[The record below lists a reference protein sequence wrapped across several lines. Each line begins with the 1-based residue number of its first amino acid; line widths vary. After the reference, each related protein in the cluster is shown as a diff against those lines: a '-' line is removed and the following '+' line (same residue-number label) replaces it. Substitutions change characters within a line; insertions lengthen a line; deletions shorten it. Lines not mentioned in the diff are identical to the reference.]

1 MKKHLKQLA
10 GDSLIYGLAGVIS
23 KMIGILLIPIYTR
36 IFLPTDYGII
46 NLVNT
51 TFFLLSIL
59 IVCALDNSFARWF
72 YDSEEQEDQKK
83 SFNAYIWFQVL
94 LAVVTSLILILSSS
108 YLNQFLLKGAGKNI
122 YFILPALTLITNIF
136 PGVLINWYR
145 LHRRP
150 VATVVFSI
158 CQTLVTIGLT
168 ILFTVYLKW
177 NISGVFAA
185 ITVSTAIFS
194 IIAIT
199 QLRGWI
205 SLRYFQKDRL
215 KQMLRYAAPMI
226 PAAISYWLL
235 NNVQTYLIAFFTK
248 SNAMVGLF
256 GIGVMIAS
264 GLTLLTGAFQQAW
277 GPFAFS
283 LINNPDANKIYAN
296 VFLIYGYVMGFVAA
310 ILLLFSPEILMVFT
324 TPQYYGSAWV
334 AGILGYNLVL
344 MGFSNIAI
352 IGTSIHKTTAPYG
365 MAMMYATFAAMILSI
380 ILIPRIGIEG
390 SAIATVGA
398 QAIVPF
404 YLFYKGQ
411 KVYPIPY
418 KFREII
424 LVMIVSS
431 ASAVALRLIT
441 FDTFMAQIAAKI
453 SLTVVLLFLLLFLN
467 RQHLYNLFAPLKDKN
482 RKEESNNTGNR

>member
-1 MKKHLKQLA
+1 MIKHLKQLA
-10 GDSLIYGLAGVIS
+10 GDSLIYGMAGIIS

-59 IVCALDNSFARWF
+59 VVCALDSAVARWF
-72 YDSEEQEDQKK
+72 YDTELQAEQKK
-83 SFNAYIWFQVL
+83 SFSAYIWFQVF
-94 LAVVTSLILILSSS
+94 LAVAISLIVILSSGG
-108 YLNQFLLKGAGKNI
+108 LNHLLLKGAGQRI
-122 YFILPALTLITNIF
+122 YFILPAITLVTNIF

-150 VATVVFSI
+150 VSTVIFSI
-158 CQTLVTIGLT
+158 SQTLLTIGLT

-177 NISGVFAA
+177 HITGVFAA
-185 ITVSTAIFS
+185 ITISTSIFS
-194 IIAIT
+194 LIAII
-199 QLRGWI
+199 QLRGWL
-205 SLRYFQKDRL
+205 SLGYFQKSRL
-215 KQMLRYAAPMI
+215 AQMLRYAGPMI

-283 LINNPDANKIYAN
+283 LINKPDANKIYAN
-296 VFLIYGYVMGFVAA
+296 VFLMYGYVMGFVAA
-310 ILLLFSPEILMVFT
+310 VLLLFSPEILMVFT

-344 MGFSNIAI
+344 IGFTYIAM
-352 IGTSIHKTTAPYG
+352 IGVSIHKNTAPYG
-365 MAMMYATFAAMILSI
+365 MAMMYATFAAILLSI
-380 ILIPRIGIEG
+380 ILIPRFGIEG
-390 SAIATVGA
+390 SAIATVTA
-398 QAIVPF
+398 QVIVPI

-418 KFREII
+418 KFREVFLAIFI
-424 LVMIVSS
+424 S
-431 ASAVALRLIT
+431 AIAVVALRLIT
-441 FDTFMAQIAAKI
+441 FDTLTAQIAAKV
-453 SLTVVLLFLLLFLN
+453 SLTILLLFLLLFLN
-467 RQHLYNLFAPLKDKN
+467 RKPLIRLLSQLRNKTV
-482 RKEESNNTGNR
+482 KEEVANNFM